1 MATPTA
7 FVHVISYSF
16 WGTCC
21 CHYNSFNIIS
31 QWFIKE
37 NFWMILVWMM
47 TVMITTRSSCK
58 ARTTGKQQSHS
69 RSPYSPIKKHQQ
81 RVCSFLSALER
92 VLDLIPKQ
100 KNKSMSCLSVRW
112 RCLCCL
118 VKLSGLWRIGGN
130 EWQKKEEICSIK
142 SQIRFTVL
150 FMCPPAQYYLDNNNN
165 SNKKSKIDFILT
177 HESIHASWR
186 CYNEI
191 WLCHHPLHFLC
202 VFIFCRAR
210 HTAYGTHDWRQ
221 QWRLMHTRM

>member
-130 EWQKKEEICSIK
+130 EWQKKRRNMLNQESDQIHCFIHVPTGSI
-142 SQIRFTVL
+142 L
-150 FMCPPAQYYLDNNNN
+150 F
-165 SNKKSKIDFILT
+165 
-177 HESIHASWR
+177 
-186 CYNEI
+186 
-191 WLCHHPLHFLC
+191 
-202 VFIFCRAR
+202 
-210 HTAYGTHDWRQ
+210 RQ
-221 QWRLMHTRM
+221 QQQQQQKKQDWFHFDTWINTCFMALL